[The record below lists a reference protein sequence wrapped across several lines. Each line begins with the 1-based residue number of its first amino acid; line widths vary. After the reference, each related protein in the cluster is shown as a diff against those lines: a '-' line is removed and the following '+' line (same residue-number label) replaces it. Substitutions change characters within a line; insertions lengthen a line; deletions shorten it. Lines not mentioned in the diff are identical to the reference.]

1 MSDELSYV
9 TTSISLS
16 DGVLA
21 GWPCARLASNPPSV
35 MDRLSAPT
43 ADDILPQLLQIT
55 PRGPAWGTDEAG
67 SGLGAEPVMLSV
79 WRAIAGHAA
88 WNYKVEFDLALQ
100 CFPSGITFALADW
113 EAEYGLPD
121 PCFSGQTGFEQ
132 RIAAVRSKFGALG
145 GQSPAYFI
153 CLAKSIGYDIT
164 IEEPTQ
170 FLCDV
175 SECVDPSIGFDWFF
189 VDDGCCDDTPLE
201 SFTLP
206 EHVDD
211 GDQVSDESVW
221 KYWVVKVGSLG
232 ETWFRPD
239 DGECDFDPLEG
250 FYQRND
256 LECLLG
262 RFAPPHTKLVFDY
275 SPLS

>member
-1 MSDELSYV
+1 MTV
-9 TTSISLS
+9 TTSVSLS
-16 DGVLA
+16 DAFVA
-21 GWPCARLASNPPSV
+21 GWPCALLPTTAPSV
-35 MDRLSAPT
+35 ADRLSAPT
-43 ADDILPQLLQIT
+43 ADEVLPQLLQLT

-67 SGLGAEPVMLSV
+67 SGQGAEPVMLGV

-88 WNYKVEFDLALQ
+88 ANYKIEYDLATQ
-100 CFPSGITFALADW
+100 CFPSGITFSLADW
-113 EAEYGLPD
+113 EAEYALPD
-121 PCFSGQTGFEQ
+121 PCFSGQTGFGQ
-132 RIAAVRSKFGALG
+132 RVASVRAKFGAIG

-153 CLAKSIGYDIT
+153 CLAKSIGYDIA

-175 SECVDPSIGFDWFF
+175 SECVDPSIGEDWFF
-189 VDDGCCDDTPLE
+189 VDDGTCETTPIE

-232 ETWFRPD
+232 ETFFYAD
-239 DGECDFDPLEG
+239 DGVCDFDPLEG

-262 RFAPPHTKLVFDY
+262 RYAPPHTKLIFDY
-275 SPLS
+275 SPLA